1 MCAAKCQ
8 CIVVEMKA
16 IRENL
21 LVDIPIADC
30 GKGQRS
36 VGSSRNMNC
45 CYCSHKVQG
54 RACAAVISSLVA
66 ETSGTQEQQNNAI
79 KVDNDDYSAG

>member
-1 MCAAKCQ
+1 
-8 CIVVEMKA
+8 MKA

>member
-1 MCAAKCQ
+1 M
-8 CIVVEMKA
+8 MA

-21 LVDIPIADC
+21 PVGIPIADC

-36 VGSSRNMNC
+36 VLYYRVLPKHELMVTV
-45 CYCSHKVQG
+45 HTKFRG
-54 RACAAVISSLVA
+54 RACAAAICSLVA
-66 ETSGTQEQQNNAI
+66 ETSGKQEQQNNAI